1 LTNLGLWYNCINN
14 EDSLVTSYLDTLPGI
29 DYSSQFICLQTQ
41 YTPST
46 STSWPVTGS
55 LSFVWPA
62 SMVALLSG
70 ENPDMTLYDHVF
82 TGNWSHLYDYSSMTD
97 SNGFLWSRYMTNIE
111 WIPRPDTITWSVTW
125 ILPPDTTPPLW
136 TLSYSTTGIT
146 NQSVIAT
153 LTLSETGIVNNN
165 SWSLSY
171 VFSGNGAFNFQY
183 QDIAGNTGT
192 VTATVTWIDTTAPT
206 IILNGSGTLSGY
218 VGTSYTDAGAS
229 WTDAVAGSGTLIG
242 SWIVDTSLTGTYII
256 SYSVTD
262 TAGNTSTT
270 TRTVTILPVVV
281 VPPVI
286 VPPSW
291 GGWSVGGGGGSVG
304 GWSSPITPIPTVTK
318 TPAIWPIHHTGI
330 ITTQTGIRTD
340 LPSTPTP
347 TTTIVQQK
355 AYEWALS
362 KWITTVATVQEARLD
377 KNITR
382 AELAKMLSVY
392 ATDVLEKEPVQWDI
406 TCDFTDTN
414 QTNKD
419 LLPYITQVCELGIMG
434 VQSDGKTPLTKFN
447 PNSLVTR
454 AEFGTVLSR
463 VLYGTTN
470 NTSSPQ
476 WREGHLNN
484 LRKSNIISVVNPNLQ
499 EQRGWIMTMLYRTVQ

>member
-1 LTNLGLWYNCINN
+1 VIDYR
-14 EDSLVTSYLDTLPGI
+14 I
-29 DYSSQFICLQTQ
+29 DYSNQLICLQVQ
-41 YTPST
+41 YST
-46 STSWPVTGS
+46 STSMSWSVTGS
-55 LSFVWPA
+55 LSFAWPA
-62 SMVALLSG
+62 SMVAALSG

-82 TGNWSHLYDYSSMTD
+82 TGNGSHLYDYSSLVD
-97 SNGFLWSRYMTNIE
+97 SNTYLWSRYMTNNE

-125 ILPPDTTPPLW
+125 ILPPDTTPPIW
-136 TLSYSTTGIT
+136 TLTYSTTGIT

-165 SWSLSY
+165 SGSVSY
-171 VFSGNGAFNFQY
+171 IFSGNGGFIFEY
-183 QDIAGNTGT
+183 QDIAGNTGAT
-192 VTATVTWIDTTAPT
+192 TASVTWIDTTAPT
-206 IILNGSGTLSGY
+206 ITLNGSGTLSGY
-218 VGTSYTDAGAS
+218 VGDSYTDAGAS

-242 SWIVDTSLTGTYII
+242 SWIVDTARVGIYII
-256 SYSVTD
+256 TYTVTD
-262 TAGNTSTT
+262 TAGNTSTA

-286 VPPSW
+286 VSPSW
-291 GGWSVGGGGGSVG
+291 GGGSVG
-304 GWSSPITPIPTVTK
+304 GWSSPITLIPTVIK
-318 TPAIWPIHHTGI
+318 TPAIWPINQTGI
-330 ITTQTGIRTD
+330 ITTQTGIKTD

-362 KWITTVATVQEARLD
+362 KWITTVATVSQARLD
-377 KNITR
+377 SKITR

-414 QTNKD
+414 QVNKD

-434 VQSDGKTPLTKFN
+434 LQSDGKTPLKRFN
-447 PNSLVTR
+447 PNAYVTR

-484 LRKSNIISVVNPNLQ
+484 LKKSNIISVVNPNLQ